1 MGSGLCPI
9 SGNLNFSQFGL
20 PTFLKS
26 PFRDSC
32 RVVEDPQK
40 YDGVQDLRV
49 IRIELPLESRVKL
62 RLWGAGR
69 WRRRARAAAG
79 RYRVVSMLN
88 S

>member
-40 YDGVQDLRV
+40 YDGAQHLRV

-62 RLWGAGR
+62 RLWGLGVGGAGR
-69 WRRRARAAAG
+69 GPLPA
-79 RYRVVSMLN
+79 VSEP
-88 S
+88 SRC